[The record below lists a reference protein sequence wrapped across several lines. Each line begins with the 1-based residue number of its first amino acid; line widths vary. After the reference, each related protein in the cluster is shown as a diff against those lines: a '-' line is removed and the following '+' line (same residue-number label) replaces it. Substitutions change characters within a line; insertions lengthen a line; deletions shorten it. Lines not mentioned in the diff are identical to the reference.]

1 MLNIKFSPEF
11 IEKAQAYT
19 MIHIEADVAN
29 SPTPLLLAEEMN
41 ASANWM
47 ANNMKIEDINKRPG
61 IAATRAAYKRF
72 GKEPN
77 RYRPS
82 QEQLCRRV
90 IKGMGLYQVNAIVDL
105 GNFLSLKTGC
115 SLGIFD
121 MDKIQGDTITMGAGR
136 EGEDYVGIGRGN
148 LNIANLPIQRDAIG
162 GIGTPTSDNERTCV
176 DMDTKRIL
184 MTIHLYGDS
193 EMTTK
198 EIEDDAIRL
207 LKQYA
212 SAQNIT
218 CTQHSI

>member
-1 MLNIKFSPEF
+1 MLNIKFAPEF

-29 SPTPLLLAEEMN
+29 SPTPVRLAEEIN

-47 ANNMKIEDINKRPG
+47 AKNIKIEDINKRPG

-90 IKGMGLYQVNAIVDL
+90 VKGLGLYQVNTIVDL
-105 GNFLSLKTGC
+105 GNLLSLKTGC

-121 MDKIQGDTITMGAGR
+121 IDKIQGDTITMDIGR
-136 EGEDYVGIGRGN
+136 EGEDYVGIGRGP
-148 LNIANLPIQRDAIG
+148 LNIAYLPIQRDAKG

-176 DMDTKRIL
+176 DIDTKHII
-184 MTIHLYGDS
+184 MTIHLYGES
-193 EMTTK
+193 EMTPK
-198 EIEDDAIRL
+198 EIEDEAIRL
-207 LKQYA
+207 LQQYA

>member
-1 MLNIKFSPEF
+1 MLNIKFAHEF
-11 IEKAQAYT
+11 IEKAQPYT

-29 SPTPLLLAEEMN
+29 SPTPVRLAEEIN

-47 ANNMKIEDINKRPG
+47 AKNIKIEDINKRPG

-90 IKGMGLYQVNAIVDL
+90 VKGLGLYQVNTIVDL
-105 GNFLSLKTGC
+105 GNLLSLKTGC

-121 MDKIQGDTITMGAGR
+121 IDKIQGDTITMGIGR
-136 EGEDYVGIGRGN
+136 EGEDYVGIGRGP
-148 LNIANLPIQRDAIG
+148 LNIAYLPIQRDAKG

-176 DMDTKRIL
+176 DIDTKHII
-184 MTIHLYGDS
+184 MTIHLYGES
-193 EMTTK
+193 EMTPK
-198 EIEDDAIRL
+198 EIEDEAIRL
-207 LKQYA
+207 LQQYA